1 MMHDA
6 DRAAAKAD
14 LRIMMVA
21 RRKSISEQSRRAM
34 DGAIA
39 AHCVAL
45 PEAVAAHHLH
55 LYLSMPPLAE
65 VNTEPIIAAFA
76 AMQKRLS
83 VPVVQHGELLSARY
97 QPGDPVRFAAFGPPE
112 PERFAAVDELD
123 LALVLLPLLAF
134 DGRGYRLGY
143 GKGMYD
149 RFLKRLAMQGVHP
162 FRAGVAY
169 RQQQL
174 DELPVDPWD
183 EPLDAIIHEDGI
195 IRFASHAA

>member
-1 MMHDA
+1 MMHNA

-14 LRIMMVA
+14 LRVMTIA
-21 RRKSISEQSRRAM
+21 RRQSISEQSRRAM

-39 AHCVAL
+39 AHLTAL
-45 PEAVAAHHLH
+45 PEAVAAHHIH
-55 LYLSMPPLAE
+55 LYLSMPALAE
-65 VNTEPIIAAFA
+65 VSTEPIIEAFA

-97 QPGDPVRFAAFGPPE
+97 QPGDLVRSAAFGPPE
-112 PERFAAVDELD
+112 PERFVAVDESD

-149 RFLKRLAMQGVHP
+149 RFLQRLALQGVHP

-169 RQQQL
+169 QQQQL
-174 DELPVDPWD
+174 DELPLDPWD
-183 EPLDAIIHEDGI
+183 EPLDALIHEDGI
-195 IRFASHAA
+195 IRFSSHAA